1 MDEQK
6 SFPTAMF
13 GFSKDAVLDYIYE
26 VDASH
31 KDALDKLTEENARLG
46 EDSQK
51 LRDALQDAA
60 ARIEEAGSQHDI
72 IKAQLYNAKEES
84 EAARKETEALRQEV
98 ERLRKENEQLAAA
111 ASDKEKEL
119 QVQLELNKKYQSR
132 CAALQGSVEDLTAK
146 AGTAAQNAAA
156 IARAASAKEINAL
169 REDIQTFRSAV
180 AKKLCEFDESIGNLS
195 SPQQEAEPQQG
206 SDASDAPASGE
217 QGGFFR

>member
-132 CAALQGSVEDLTAK
+132 CTALQGSVEDLTAK

-169 REDIQTFRSAV
+169 REDIQTFRSVV
-180 AKKLCEFDESIGNLS
+180 AKKLCEFDESIGNLA

-206 SDASDAPASGE
+206 PDASDAPASGE